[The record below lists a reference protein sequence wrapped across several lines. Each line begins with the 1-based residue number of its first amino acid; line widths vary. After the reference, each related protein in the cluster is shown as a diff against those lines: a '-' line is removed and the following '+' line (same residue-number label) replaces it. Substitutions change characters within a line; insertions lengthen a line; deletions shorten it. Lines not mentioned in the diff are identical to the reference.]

1 MPTKSIKE
9 RAFHAFLFEII
20 GVLLFAP
27 LLAWVM
33 GHSLAKM
40 GAMTVMISTVAM
52 LWNMLFNA
60 MFDGLRRK
68 WGLRLSLGTRVLH
81 ALGFESGLILVIV
94 PLAAWWLSI
103 SLLEAFLLDIGLLL
117 LFLPYTL
124 IFNWAYDA
132 LRERVIQRRQA
143 NRQGFSPARRS
154 ENP

>member
-27 LLAWVM
+27 LLAWAM

-68 WGLRLSLGTRVLH
+68 WDFRLSLGTRVLH

-124 IFNWAYDA
+124 VFNWAYDA
-132 LRERVIQRRQA
+132 VRERVIQRRLA
-143 NRQGFSPARRS
+143 NRHGFSPAPRS